1 MKMNKHII
9 TKELLVE
16 LKNSSS
22 LFLITPTMTVLII
35 IFPILIE
42 NRFAV
47 DEDLFIVSH
56 LLFLIIFSTLFAI
69 RKPIILERL
78 IRELNFGNYKKLEFF
93 NSKVVSEFI
102 IFDRTFTV
110 SMGAI
115 LYSGIYFSTDL
126 LNEKY
131 GKKEANRA
139 VNLGFFANVAVLIT
153 LLLSLLFKPSDLTG
167 SALEVHNALS
177 VIASYSPAF
186 IIGSLT
192 AYFISQKFDV
202 WFFNYLK
209 TITDGKYLWL
219 RNNLSTITSQ
229 LIDTFIYTFT
239 WVIATDLGIYDAFYI
254 ALSKYIFKIFIALI
268 DTVFIY
274 GVRNLSPLVKNDE

>member
-9 TKELLVE
+9 KKELLVE

-78 IRELNFGNYKKLEFF
+78 IRELNFGNYKKIEFF

-102 IFDRTFTV
+102 IFLPQIIILN
-110 SMGAI
+110 I
-115 LYSGIYFSTDL
+115 LYSVFTNSSVNVSIVYFL
-126 LNEKY
+126 LSII
-131 GKKEANRA
+131 
-139 VNLGFFANVAVLIT
+139 FFAINASMINIIFQIFTSFNNRFVQFILITPMYLALSFFIGPLWLGLGQDIANIYLLMYLGITVLIFAVT
-153 LLLSLLFKPSDLTG
+153 NFF
-167 SALEVHNALS
+167 LERAN
-177 VIASYSPAF
+177 
-186 IIGSLT
+186 
-192 AYFISQKFDV
+192 
-202 WFFNYLK
+202 
-209 TITDGKYLWL
+209 
-219 RNNLSTITSQ
+219 
-229 LIDTFIYTFT
+229 
-239 WVIATDLGIYDAFYI
+239 
-254 ALSKYIFKIFIALI
+254 
-268 DTVFIY
+268 
-274 GVRNLSPLVKNDE
+274 

>member
-9 TKELLVE
+9 KKELLVE

-78 IRELNFGNYKKLEFF
+78 IRELNFGNYKKIEFF

-102 IFDRTFTV
+102 IFLPQIIILN
-110 SMGAI
+110 I
-115 LYSGIYFSTDL
+115 LYSAFTNSSVNVSIVYFLFSII
-126 LNEKY
+126 
-131 GKKEANRA
+131 
-139 VNLGFFANVAVLIT
+139 FFAINASMINIIFQIFTSFNNRFVQFILIT
-153 LLLSLLFKPSDLTG
+153 PMYLALSFFIGPLWLGLGQDIANIYLLMYLGITVFITLGVMLSLLIFVGEAVRD
-167 SALEVHNALS
+167 
-177 VIASYSPAF
+177 AF
-186 IIGSLT
+186 DP
-192 AYFISQKFDV
+192 K
-202 WFFNYLK
+202 
-209 TITDGKYLWL
+209 KYLE
-219 RNNLSTITSQ
+219 
-229 LIDTFIYTFT
+229 
-239 WVIATDLGIYDAFYI
+239 
-254 ALSKYIFKIFIALI
+254 KI
-268 DTVFIY
+268 
-274 GVRNLSPLVKNDE
+274 N